1 MTAKRVTLI
10 ELSVYENMVPL
21 VSGYLQAYAC
31 QDQAIADHYEF
42 DIYARGLRDDPDQLA
57 EDLIQRDSDIYAFSC
72 YIWNMGLVRQVMQRL
87 QKSRPDAYYLLG
99 GPQVMNRAAEYVEP
113 EQTKVVV
120 CNGEGEQPFYEF
132 LRAVATDEPDFD
144 QVSSV
149 SYWAGGELRTSV
161 LTPRLKHLDELPS
174 PFTAGIFDGGEYTFS
189 VLETNRGCP
198 FHCGFCF
205 WGAATNSKVFKFDE
219 DRVKA
224 DISWISENCIASV
237 FIADANWGLSPRDVD
252 LSKHIVACKQ
262 EHGFPTAMV
271 IAAAK
276 NRPERVSEI
285 TEILIQGGLVTSQPI
300 SLQTV
305 SPDALKLIDREN
317 IRESAYIDLQR
328 TLNDKNMS
336 SFIEMIWPL
345 PGETLESFQAGVG
358 RLCRMRAD
366 TLTIY
371 PQLLLPNT
379 SLFEQREALGIEVVR
394 APDDRAEADVVIATK
409 WVTPEECV
417 EGTWFYYA
425 VQSLYNA
432 RAGYYLARYLDDA
445 GILPFEDFF
454 AAVSSFVQQ
463 RDDEISQFISRS
475 VSTAD
480 NYDLLNIGL
489 SAHLVLHSHRGAFD
503 RLLYDFAQ
511 AQTWWSDPLAR
522 CALDIDLVARPYIYS
537 EPFREPAVPASAVRW
552 VNPTDRGVTVELPA
566 EMSSLPARVGLVPP
580 GTDAVRLQ
588 VEHPREGKMPHP
600 RLRDDAHNA
609 AYCHVMIQR
618 LRTLIPK
625 VTVLDGVAADAEL
638 IALSQQSA

>member
-1 MTAKRVTLI
+1 MKTKRVTLV
-10 ELSVYENMVPL
+10 ELSVYENTVPL

-31 QDQAIADHYEF
+31 QDPAIAGHYDF
-42 DIYARGLRDDPDQLA
+42 DIYARGLRGEIDQLA
-57 EDLIQRDSDIYAFSC
+57 EDLIGRETDIYAFSC
-72 YIWNMGLVRQVMQRL
+72 YIWNMGVVKELLRRL
-87 QKSRPDAYYLLG
+87 LERRPDAHYLLG
-99 GPQVMNRAAEYVEP
+99 GPQVINRAAEYVAP
-113 EQTKVVV
+113 EHTSVVV

-132 LRAVATDEPDFD
+132 LRTMATDEPDFG

-149 SYWAGGELRTSV
+149 SYWADGRLRTTE

-174 PFTAGIFDGGEYTFS
+174 PFAAGIFDGGEYTFT

-205 WGAATNSKVFKFDE
+205 WGAATNSKVYKFDE
-219 DRVKA
+219 DRVRA
-224 DISWISENCIASV
+224 DIRWISENCIASV

-262 EHGFPTAMV
+262 EYGFPTSMV

-276 NRPERVSEI
+276 NRPERVAEI

-305 SPDALKLIDREN
+305 TTDALRLIDREN
-317 IRESAYIDLQR
+317 IRETTYIDLQR
-328 TLNDKNMS
+328 TLTEKNMS

-345 PGETLESFQAGVG
+345 PGETLASFQAGVA

-379 SLFEQREALGIEVVR
+379 SLYEKRENFGIEVVR
-394 APDDRAEADVVIATK
+394 APDDRAEADVVVATK
-409 WVTPEECV
+409 WVTAEECV

-425 VQSLYNA
+425 VQSMYNA
-432 RAGYYLARYLDDA
+432 RGGYYLARYLDDQ
-445 GILPFEDFF
+445 GIQPFDEFF
-454 AAVSSFVQQ
+454 AAASRFFQQ
-463 RDDEISQFISRS
+463 RDDEIGRFIARS

-480 NYDLLNIGL
+480 NYDLLNIGQA
-489 SAHLVLHSHRGAFD
+489 AHLVLHSHRDTFD
-503 RLLYDFAQ
+503 RLLYDFARTQ
-511 AQTWWSDPLAR
+511 PWWSDPLAR

-537 EPFREPAVPASAVRW
+537 EAFRPPAVPAGEVRW
-552 VNPTDRGVTVELPA
+552 VETTERGVTIELPPS
-566 EMSSLPARVGLVPP
+566 MSSLPGQLGLVPP
-580 GTDAVRLQ
+580 GSDAVRLR

-618 LRTLIPK
+618 LRTLIPR
-625 VTVLDGVAADAEL
+625 VTVLDGVAGDEAGVPSTQPA
-638 IALSQQSA
+638 